1 MHYETITV
9 RNHQGVL
16 IITLNRPERLNAWTY
31 QMGRELHHAIGA
43 GNEQDDVIAMIL
55 TGAGRGFCAGADIID
70 LFQAQADGEPSAS
83 NDEHRPGSWVDLV
96 RASKPMIAAVNG
108 AAVGVG
114 LTQILP
120 FDYIIAAPEAKFS
133 ARFIKMGLVPE
144 LASSFYIAARTG
156 FGQANRLMLTG
167 ETILAERALAIGL
180 IDETV
185 EDLGALMPR
194 AEDLAQAMG
203 NNPQQALRM
212 VKTLITENIAESD
225 LTQVQAKEMKAL
237 QICYESPEH
246 KEAIDAFIHKREPDF
261 KRARMDDGGTP

>member
-9 RNHQGVL
+9 SNHEGVL
-16 IITLNRPERLNAWTY
+16 IITLNRAARLNAWTY
-31 QMGRELHHAIGA
+31 QMGRELHHAITA
-43 GNEQDDVIAMIL
+43 GNDQDDVIAMVM

-70 LFQAQADGEPSAS
+70 LFQAQAEGDSSTSGS
-83 NDEHRPGSWVDLV
+83 NDQPGNWVDLV

-167 ETILAERALAIGL
+167 ETISAERALTIGL
-180 IDETV
+180 VDEMV
-185 EDLGALMPR
+185 EDASLLLPR
-194 AEDLAQAMG
+194 AEELAQAMG

-212 VKTLITENIAESD
+212 VKTLITQNVAADD
-225 LTQVQAKEMKAL
+225 LSEVQARELRAL
-237 QICYESPEH
+237 HICYDSPEH
-246 KEAIDAFIHKREPDF
+246 QEAIDAFIQKRTPDF
-261 KRARMDDGGTP
+261 KRARLTGPGS

>member
-1 MHYETITV
+1 M
-9 RNHQGVL
+9 
-16 IITLNRPERLNAWTY
+16 
-31 QMGRELHHAIGA
+31 
-43 GNEQDDVIAMIL
+43 
-55 TGAGRGFCAGADIID
+55 
-70 LFQAQADGEPSAS
+70 
-83 NDEHRPGSWVDLV
+83 
-96 RASKPMIAAVNG
+96 
-108 AAVGVG
+108 
-114 LTQILP
+114 
-120 FDYIIAAPEAKFS
+120 
-133 ARFIKMGLVPE
+133 
-144 LASSFYIAARTG
+144 
-156 FGQANRLMLTG
+156 
-167 ETILAERALAIGL
+167 AIGL

>member
-9 RNHQGVL
+9 SNRDGVL
-16 IITLNRPERLNAWTY
+16 IITLNREERLNAWTY
-31 QMGRELHHAIGA
+31 QMGRELHHAISS
-43 GNEQDDVIAMIL
+43 GNDQDEVIAMVM

-70 LFQAQADGEPSAS
+70 LFQAQADGDSSTSDNTE
-83 NDEHRPGSWVDLV
+83 RPGNWVDLV

-167 ETILAERALAIGL
+167 ETISAERALTIGL
-180 IDETV
+180 VDEMV
-185 EDLGALMPR
+185 EDAAQLLTR
-194 AEDLAQAMG
+194 AEALAQAMG

-212 VKTLITENIAESD
+212 VKTLITQNVAAADVTE
-225 LTQVQAKEMKAL
+225 VQARELRAL
-237 QICYESPEH
+237 QICYDSPEH
-246 KEAIDAFIHKREPDF
+246 KEAINAFIQKRSPDF
-261 KRARMDDGGTP
+261 KRARRQGGAS

>member
-1 MHYETITV
+1 
-9 RNHQGVL
+9 
-16 IITLNRPERLNAWTY
+16 
-31 QMGRELHHAIGA
+31 
-43 GNEQDDVIAMIL
+43 
-55 TGAGRGFCAGADIID
+55 
-70 LFQAQADGEPSAS
+70 
-83 NDEHRPGSWVDLV
+83 
-96 RASKPMIAAVNG
+96 
-108 AAVGVG
+108 
-114 LTQILP
+114 
-120 FDYIIAAPEAKFS
+120 
-133 ARFIKMGLVPE
+133 MGLVPE

>member
-9 RNHQGVL
+9 SNREGVL
-16 IITLNRPERLNAWTY
+16 IITLNREARLNAWNY
-31 QMGRELHHAIGA
+31 QMGRELHHAISS
-43 GNEQDDVIAMIL
+43 GNDQDEVIAMVM
-55 TGAGRGFCAGADIID
+55 TGAGRGLCAGADIID
-70 LFQAQADGEPSAS
+70 LFQAQADGDSSTSGS
-83 NDEHRPGSWVDLV
+83 NDQPGNWVDLV

-167 ETILAERALAIGL
+167 ETISAERALTIGL
-180 IDETV
+180 VDEMV
-185 EDLGALMPR
+185 EDASLLLTR
-194 AEDLAQAMG
+194 AEELAQAMG

-212 VKTLITENIAESD
+212 VKTLITQNVAAADVTE
-225 LTQVQAKEMKAL
+225 VQARELRAL
-237 QICYESPEH
+237 QICYDSPEH
-246 KEAIDAFIHKREPDF
+246 KEAINAFIQKRSPDF
-261 KRARMDDGGTP
+261 KRARRQGGAS